1 MTRRFFWV
9 HLPPS
14 LHLLSC
20 LIIALAHWE
29 SAWGYLFLIDI
40 PMSVIILTISY
51 DFNHPLIVF
60 GILGTLW
67 WYLLSRA
74 AEMVLMRQ
82 K

>member
-1 MTRRFFWV
+1 
-9 HLPPS
+9 
-14 LHLLSC
+14 
-20 LIIALAHWE
+20 
-29 SAWGYLFLIDI
+29 
-40 PMSVIILTISY
+40 MSVIILTISY

>member
-1 MTRRFFWV
+1 
-9 HLPPS
+9 LGS
-14 LHLLSC
+14 SAAISAC

-40 PMSVIILTISY
+40 LMSVIILTISY